1 MNGMENIDS
10 RAGPW
15 MLVMETDLVVLQLP
29 SGGLAP
35 CKKSDL
41 FEREKKYQTPG
52 SNKMKR
58 VN

>member
-1 MNGMENIDS
+1 MNGIENIDS

-35 CKKSDL
+35 CRKSDL
-41 FEREKKYQTPG
+41 FEREKR
-52 SNKMKR
+52 SNPR
-58 VN
+58 VK